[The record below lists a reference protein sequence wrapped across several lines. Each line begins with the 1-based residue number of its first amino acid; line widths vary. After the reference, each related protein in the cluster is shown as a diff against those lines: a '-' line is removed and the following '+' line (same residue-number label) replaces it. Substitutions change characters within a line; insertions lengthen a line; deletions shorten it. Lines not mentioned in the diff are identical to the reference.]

1 MRSHYCGDLRAT
13 ESGEEV
19 EIYGWVHRRR
29 DHGGVIFLDIRDRTG
44 VLQVVFDPDEEQSF
58 ALADS
63 VRNEYVLR
71 AKGKVREQS
80 FALADSVRNEYVLQA
95 KGKVR
100 PRPEGT
106 VNADMPTGEIEVLGK
121 ELVILNAA
129 KTPPFQLDAHS
140 EAGEDVRLRY
150 RYMDLRRPEMQQRM
164 QARARITSAVRS
176 FLEEK
181 GFWDVETPTLSR
193 ATPEGARDY
202 LVPSRTHPG
211 EFFALPQSPQ
221 VYKQLLMMSGMD
233 KYYQIARCYR
243 DEDLRADR
251 QPEFTQIDI
260 EASFVSQADIMS
272 LTEGML
278 RKLFTQVLNV
288 ELPDFPV
295 LTWAESMRD
304 FGSDRPD
311 LRNPLR
317 LVDVADLFT
326 EVEFKVFNG
335 PANDP
340 NGRIVAL
347 RAPGAASLSR
357 KVIDDY
363 TSFVGRYGAKGLA
376 YIKVNDLA
384 AGAEGLQSPILKF
397 IPEDVV
403 SAVLERV
410 GAESG
415 DLVFFGADS
424 AKVVND
430 AMGALRGELGND
442 LNLLDGQYRPCWVVD
457 WPMFSQD
464 RDGAFSAEHHP
475 FTRPTCSPEELLA
488 APAIAQ
494 AAAYDV
500 LRIHDNDMQKA
511 VFDVL
516 RMDETGQ
523 SKFSFLLDALQY
535 GCPPHGGIALGLDR
549 LVMLMTNTQS
559 IRDVIAFPKTQ
570 SASCVMMAA
579 PGEVEDQQLKD
590 LHIRLRGPV
599 NVAVAGADGAETAE

>member
-1 MRSHYCGDLRAT
+1 
-13 ESGEEV
+13 
-19 EIYGWVHRRR
+19 
-29 DHGGVIFLDIRDRTG
+29 
-44 VLQVVFDPDEEQSF
+44 
-58 ALADS
+58 
-63 VRNEYVLR
+63 
-71 AKGKVREQS
+71 
-80 FALADSVRNEYVLQA
+80 
-95 KGKVR
+95 
-100 PRPEGT
+100 
-106 VNADMPTGEIEVLGK
+106 MPTGEIEVLGK
-121 ELVILNAA
+121 ELEILNAA

-260 EASFVSQADIMS
+260 EASFVSQADIMD

-278 RKLFTQVLNV
+278 RNLFAQVLSV
-288 ELPDFPV
+288 ELPEFPV
-295 LTWAESMRD
+295 LTWAEAMRD

-326 EVEFKVFNG
+326 DVEFKVFNG

-340 NGRIVAL
+340 KGRIVAL
-347 RAPGAASLSR
+347 RAPGGASLSR

-376 YIKVNDLA
+376 YIKVNDLV
-384 AGAEGLQSPILKF
+384 AGTEGLQSPILKF
-397 IPEDVV
+397 IPEGVV

-442 LNLLDGQYRPCWVVD
+442 LNLLAGQFRPCWVVD

-475 FTRPTCSPEELLA
+475 FTRPTCSPAALLA
-488 APAIAQ
+488 DPANAQ

-500 LRIHDNDMQKA
+500 VLNGYELGGGSLRIHDNDMQKA

-516 RMDETGQ
+516 RMDESGQ

-549 LVMLMTNTQS
+549 LVMLMTDTQS

-579 PGEVEDQQLKD
+579 PGTVEDQQLKD
-590 LHIRLRGPV
+590 LHIRLRGPA
-599 NVAVAGADGAETAE
+599 NRAAGNEDSSESEQ

>member
-1 MRSHYCGDLRAT
+1 MRSHYCGDLRDS
-13 ESGEEV
+13 ESGQEV

-29 DHGGVIFLDIRDRTG
+29 DHGGVIFLDVRDRTG
-44 VLQVVFDPDEEQSF
+44 VLQVVFDPDEEESF

-63 VRNEYVLR
+63 VRNEYVLM
-71 AKGKVREQS
+71 
-80 FALADSVRNEYVLQA
+80 A

-106 VNADMPTGEIEVLGK
+106 VNTDMPTGEVEVLGK
-121 ELVILNAA
+121 ELKILNAA
-129 KTPPFQLDAHS
+129 KTPPFQLDEYS
-140 EAGEDVRLRY
+140 EAGEDIRLRY

-176 FLEEK
+176 YLEEH
-181 GFWDVETPTLSR
+181 GFWDIETPTLSR

-260 EASFVSQADIMS
+260 EASFINQADIMS

-278 RKLFTQVLNV
+278 RAVFSSVIQV
-288 ELPDFPV
+288 ELPEFPV
-295 LTWAESMRD
+295 LSWADAMRD
-304 FGSDRPD
+304 YGSDRPD

-317 LVDVADLFT
+317 LVDAADLFANA
-326 EVEFKVFNG
+326 EFKVFNG

-340 NGRIVAL
+340 KGRVVAL
-347 RAPGAASLSR
+347 RAPGAATLSR
-357 KVIDDY
+357 KMIDDY
-363 TSFVGRYGAKGLA
+363 TAFVARYGAKGLA

-384 AGAEGLQSPILKF
+384 DGMEGLQSPILKF
-397 IPEDVV
+397 IPQEVV

-410 GAESG
+410 GAQTG

-430 AMGALRGELGND
+430 AMGALRGELGRD
-442 LNLLDGQYRPCWVVD
+442 LGLLDGDYRPCWVVD

-464 RDGAFSAEHHP
+464 RDGSFSAEHHP
-475 FTRPTCSPEELLA
+475 FTRPTCSPAELLA
-488 APAIAQ
+488 DPASAQ

-500 LRIHDNDMQKA
+500 VLNGYELGGGSLRIHDNEMQKA

-516 RMDETGQ
+516 RMDEAGQ

-535 GCPPHGGIALGLDR
+535 GCPPHGGIALGMDR
-549 LVMLMTNTQS
+549 LVMLMTETQS

-570 SASCVMMAA
+570 SAACVMMAA
-579 PGEVEDQQLKD
+579 PGAVEDQQLKD
-590 LHIRLRGPV
+590 LHIRLRGPA
-599 NVAVAGADGAETAE
+599 NVVAAEAGDSAAE

>member
-1 MRSHYCGDLRAT
+1 MRSHYCGDLRAS
-13 ESGEEV
+13 ESGQEV

-29 DHGGVIFLDIRDRTG
+29 DHGGVIFLDVRDRTG
-44 VLQVVFDPDEEQSF
+44 VLQVVFDPDEEESF

-63 VRNEYVLR
+63 VRNEYVLM
-71 AKGKVREQS
+71 
-80 FALADSVRNEYVLQA
+80 A

-106 VNADMPTGEIEVLGK
+106 VNTEMPTGEVEVLGK
-121 ELVILNAA
+121 ELKILNAA
-129 KTPPFQLDAHS
+129 KTPPFQLDEHS
-140 EAGEDVRLRY
+140 EAGEDIRLRY

-176 FLEEK
+176 YLEEH
-181 GFWDVETPTLSR
+181 GFWDIETPTLSR

-260 EASFVSQADIMS
+260 EASFINQADIMS

-278 RKLFTQVLNV
+278 RAVFSSVIQV
-288 ELPDFPV
+288 ELPEFPV
-295 LTWAESMRD
+295 LSWADAMRD
-304 FGSDRPD
+304 YGSDRPD

-317 LVDVADLFT
+317 LVDAADLFAN
-326 EVEFKVFNG
+326 VEFKVFNG

-340 NGRIVAL
+340 KGRVVAL
-347 RAPGAASLSR
+347 RAPGAATLSR
-357 KVIDDY
+357 KMIDDY
-363 TSFVGRYGAKGLA
+363 TAFVARYGAKGLA

-384 AGAEGLQSPILKF
+384 DGMEGLQSPILKF
-397 IPEDVV
+397 IPQEVV

-410 GAESG
+410 GAQTG

-430 AMGALRGELGND
+430 AMGALRGELGRD
-442 LNLLDGQYRPCWVVD
+442 LGLLDGDYRPCWVVD

-464 RDGAFSAEHHP
+464 RDGSFSAEHHP
-475 FTRPTCSPEELLA
+475 FTRPTCSPAELLA
-488 APAIAQ
+488 YPASAQ

-500 LRIHDNDMQKA
+500 VLNGYELGGGSLRIHDNEMQKA

-516 RMDETGQ
+516 RMDEAGQ

-535 GCPPHGGIALGLDR
+535 GCPPHGGIALGMDR
-549 LVMLMTNTQS
+549 LVMLMTETQS

-570 SASCVMMAA
+570 SAACVMMAA
-579 PGEVEDQQLKD
+579 PGAVEDQQLKD
-590 LHIRLRGPV
+590 LHIRLRGPA
-599 NVAVAGADGAETAE
+599 NVVAAEAGDSAAE